1 MLPEGNE
8 KVEQSQW
15 FGAGTDEEYVP
26 SLWYFEALDFLR
38 DQEVQIL
45 GVSTI
50 DLEQDEVKV
59 DQADVQLGDDV
70 RRIPIHNEA
79 ITYDELVLMM
89 QRVFRGR
96 LSSSDEITI
105 KYKDEDGKGK
115 NHKEK
120 NGGKVCRVKT
130 AKKPKREMGEA
141 DNRKCVSE
149 KRRIKEDGG
158 ILSNWLSHRM
168 DGDLITIFD
177 SSDLAFAVQYSRI
190 LKLQILVGGEG
201 AQRNVGATS
210 AQVSRIR
217 KELQHIRDQV
227 NHLLDSLEP
236 RTTEVTSSTAPADTK
251 TEVTRTEPLEIS
263 EEDAK
268 NEYKTKSKEKDRGKS
283 SHDRERS
290 SMKDRD
296 RERSRGRDRSHD
308 KDRRDRLSIRKRR
321 WNTRTDPPWQR
332 DSFKDDSTE
341 RDAVTSKEFDPLQE
355 GRRGVV
361 EGRQGGNKEA
371 VTQPQQ
377 ADVVVTSEQPD
388 SMGSSASPQVTSRF
402 DMGAHPSQS
411 ALQQQQQAYQ
421 QQQQQQQGQAVTS
434 QPQPIPS
441 QAYQTPDGQPQ
452 GFHPQTQAGF
462 APGYPSL
469 YVMAQQPGPIMVQG
483 QQQAGYGASPVG
495 QFQPYPTVQQ
505 QGFAAVPPKTGSPS
519 SFRQGNPQEFASQ
532 QQQQQPQ
539 QGPFPNQ
546 RFSGMQRIPQQ
557 VVPSSVAN
565 PYSKGGIYTSP
576 GSQPGYQ

>member
-1 MLPEGNE
+1 MGSN
-8 KVEQSQW
+8 W
-15 FGAGTDEEYVP
+15 G
-26 SLWYFEALDFLR
+26 LR
-38 DQEVQIL
+38 DNVCPAGPIDDQL
-45 GVSTI
+45 GCQPCCQLVVFKGM
-50 DLEQDEVKV
+50 LNVCRQFLAYPARERR
-59 DQADVQLGDDV
+59 DQVCVRYQQVQLGDDV

-105 KYKDEDGKGK
+105 KYKDEDG
-115 NHKEK
+115 
-120 NGGKVCRVKT
+120 
-130 AKKPKREMGEA
+130 
-141 DNRKCVSE
+141 
-149 KRRIKEDGG
+149 
-158 ILSNWLSHRM
+158 
-168 DGDLITIFD
+168 DLITIFD

-210 AQVSRIR
+210 AQVSQIR

-268 NEYKTKSKEKDRGKS
+268 NEYKTKSKERDRGKS

-308 KDRRDRLSIRKRR
+308 KDRRDRLSVHKRR
-321 WNTRTDPPWQR
+321 WNTRTDPPWHR

-341 RDAVTSKEFDPLQE
+341 RDAVNSKEFDPLQE

-361 EGRQGGNKEA
+361 EGGQGGNKEA

-377 ADVVVTSEQPD
+377 AD
-388 SMGSSASPQVTSRF
+388 
-402 DMGAHPSQS
+402 
-411 ALQQQQQAYQ
+411 
-421 QQQQQQQGQAVTS
+421 
-434 QPQPIPS
+434 
-441 QAYQTPDGQPQ
+441 
-452 GFHPQTQAGF
+452 AGF

-505 QGFAAVPPKTGSPS
+505 QQGFAAVPPKTGSPS
-519 SFRQGNPQEFASQ
+519 GFRQGNPQEFAS
-532 QQQQQPQ
+532 QQQQPQ

-557 VVPSSVAN
+557 VAPSTVAN

>member
-1 MLPEGNE
+1 MNNSYKEG
-8 KVEQSQW
+8 QGQ
-15 FGAGTDEEYVP
+15 YQQ
-26 SLWYFEALDFLR
+26 LDLSGKL
-38 DQEVQIL
+38 I
-45 GVSTI
+45 I
-50 DLEQDEVKV
+50 K
-59 DQADVQLGDDV
+59 VQLGDDV

-105 KYKDEDGKGK
+105 KYKDE
-115 NHKEK
+115 
-120 NGGKVCRVKT
+120 
-130 AKKPKREMGEA
+130 
-141 DNRKCVSE
+141 
-149 KRRIKEDGG
+149 
-158 ILSNWLSHRM
+158 
-168 DGDLITIFD
+168 
-177 SSDLAFAVQYSRI
+177 
-190 LKLQILVGGEG
+190 
-201 AQRNVGATS
+201 
-210 AQVSRIR
+210 
-217 KELQHIRDQV
+217 
-227 NHLLDSLEP
+227 
-236 RTTEVTSSTAPADTK
+236 
-251 TEVTRTEPLEIS
+251 EVTRTEPLEIS
-263 EEDAK
+263 EEDTK
-268 NEYKTKSKEKDRGKS
+268 NEYKAKSKEKDRAKS

-290 SMKDRD
+290 STKD

-332 DSFKDDSTE
+332 DAFKGM
-341 RDAVTSKEFDPLQE
+341 PL
-355 GRRGVV
+355 VV
-361 EGRQGGNKEA
+361 ELPRLGR
-371 VTQPQQ
+371 V
-377 ADVVVTSEQPD
+377 VVFFVVTSEQPD

-402 DMGAHPSQS
+402 DMGPHPSQS
-411 ALQQQQQAYQ
+411 VLQQQQQAY
-421 QQQQQQQGQAVTS
+421 QQQQQQGQAVTS

-462 APGYPSL
+462 PPGYPSL

-483 QQQAGYGASPVG
+483 QQQVSYGASPVG

-519 SFRQGNPQEFASQ
+519 GFRQGNPQEFASQQQQQQ

-546 RFSGMQRIPQQ
+546 RFSGMQRMPHQ
-557 VVPSSVAN
+557 VVPSTVAN